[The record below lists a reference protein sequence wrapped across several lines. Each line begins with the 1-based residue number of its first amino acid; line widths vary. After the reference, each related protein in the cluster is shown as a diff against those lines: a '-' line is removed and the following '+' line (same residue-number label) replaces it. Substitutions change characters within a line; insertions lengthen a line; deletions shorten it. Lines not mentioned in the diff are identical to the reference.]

1 MRRINL
7 VGTVERGRPA
17 AVSPW
22 VAGASAG
29 SLALL
34 LASLL
39 VAHATSRAEL
49 AAQGGANA
57 EQQAAIGAITSRA
70 ADHPA
75 VRAELGALRER
86 ASVVARVQRSRVD
99 ASTRLLEMSRVLSRG
114 GGPTLAPTGDRGAGG
129 AARFSTTWDP
139 HRLWLTAME
148 EEGDRLTIR
157 GEGLSV
163 GDVGELLSRLQASV
177 YFRDVRLERTE
188 QVTAGDHAQ
197 RVQRFTLG
205 ARL

>member
-29 SLALL
+29 SLA
-34 LASLL
+34 
-39 VAHATSRAEL
+39 
-49 AAQGGANA
+49 
-57 EQQAAIGAITSRA
+57 
-70 ADHPA
+70 
-75 VRAELGALRER
+75 
-86 ASVVARVQRSRVD
+86 
-99 ASTRLLEMSRVLSRG
+99 
-114 GGPTLAPTGDRGAGG
+114 PTGDRGARG

-163 GDVGELLSRLQASV
+163 GDVGELLSRLQVSV

-188 QVTAGDHAQ
+188 QVTAGDNAQ
-197 RVQRFTLG
+197 RVQRFTLV